1 MDDSDVNL
9 DRFSTL
15 SDGIFAVIITIMVL
29 ALKIPTRNDAGALLD
44 LWPDLVS
51 YVVSYAF
58 IAVVWLNHHHV
69 FKHAD
74 SLTGLLAWS
83 NFANLFWISFIPF
96 TTAWLASSRVATVPL
111 TAYATVFLL
120 VELTY
125 MVLMYESFRQ
135 RPSDD
140 ASTLRRRRMQWIR
153 AWIMVAVFAFAALTF
168 FLPALVRM
176 ALLGAFLILHT
187 QADLLA
193 KRKRAGDSASKEQG
207 RAKRARP
214 TGGDGR

>member
-1 MDDSDVNL
+1 MNESDASL
-9 DRFSTL
+9 DRFSAL

-29 ALKIPTRNDAGALLD
+29 ALKIPTRNDGRALLD

-58 IAVVWLNHHHV
+58 IAVVWLNHHYV
-69 FKHAD
+69 FKHAA

-96 TTAWLASSRVATVPL
+96 TTAWLASSRVANAPL

-120 VELTY
+120 VEMTY

-135 RPSDD
+135 RPASD
-140 ASTLRRRRMQWIR
+140 ASTLGRRRMQWIR
-153 AWIMVAVFAFAALTF
+153 AWIMVAVFAFAALAF

-176 ALLGAFLILHT
+176 GLLGAFLILHT
-187 QADLLA
+187 QPDPLA
-193 KRKRAGDSASKEQG
+193 NREVTSYGASKERG
-207 RAKRARP
+207 
-214 TGGDGR
+214 